1 MASSLHESARTD
13 THHSCGRLDL
23 ADKYFK
29 LVKRFLPREDTPD
42 MFRGEAFD
50 YKSIMI
56 YDSFNGKADGARGYP
71 LLTMNNE
78 FIYMA
83 GNAQPCF
90 AKPSKLDVERIR
102 ALYPRQQVPMSARW
116 SIDPRSGGANN
127 TDGANKTASEQP
139 WVTVDIP
146 GVTTTSVRLL
156 PTDFPT
162 SVNDAKAVEMAR
174 DYAADHHA
182 WVTED
187 EVKCER

>member
-1 MASSLHESARTD
+1 MTVNDEPAFNGKSVDDRMALV
-13 THHSCGRLDL
+13 CGRLDL

-56 YDSFNGKADGARGYP
+56 YDSFNGRADGAQGYP

-78 FIYMA
+78 FIYIC
-83 GNAQPCF
+83 GEPEPWL

-102 ALYPRQQVPMSARW
+102 ALYPKRQVPMFAGRP
-116 SIDPRSGGANN
+116 IHPRSDGANN
-127 TDGANKTASEQP
+127 TESNST
-139 WVTVDIP
+139 WVKVEIP
-146 GVTTTSVRLL
+146 GVTTTSVMPL
-156 PTDFPT
+156 PTDFPK
-162 SVNDAKAVEMAR
+162 SVNDSRALEIAKKYSAK
-174 DYAADHHA
+174 YPF

-187 EVKCER
+187 ESECK